1 MLETVRKALIVLT
14 IIVLAVAVFGLY
26 LSLNA
31 IIDIFIG
38 YKYAPIYKALMN
50 LAVVILAIYV
60 LKLLLENEH
69 RPKNS
74 EGSSGE
80 E

>member
-1 MLETVRKALIVLT
+1 MLETVRKALIALT

-50 LAVVILAIYV
+50 LAVVVLAIYV
-60 LKLLLENEH
+60 L
-69 RPKNS
+69 
-74 EGSSGE
+74 
-80 E
+80 

>member
-1 MLETVRKALIVLT
+1 MLEAVRKALIVLT

-31 IIDIFIG
+31 VIDVFIG

-50 LAVVILAIYV
+50 LSVVILAIYV
-60 LKLLLENEH
+60 LKLLLEYEH
-69 RPKNS
+69 SPKDS
-74 EGSSGE
+74 ESSSGKE
-80 E
+80 